1 MKKLA
6 ALVLASIFLLSLSLL
21 LPFKEQFLSLGG
33 LDPGHPL
40 AYRQFVAGPF
50 VPNEAHR
57 IPFKSSASFRREKHD
72 TLHETRLDP
81 EDEVVYYADWIT
93 SKQRPTDRPQDG
105 YWPRGSLEPDVY

>member
-6 ALVLASIFLLSLSLL
+6 ALGLASLFLLCLSLM
-21 LPFKEQFLSLGG
+21 LPFRERFVPLA

-40 AYRQFVAGPF
+40 AYRQFIAGPF

-57 IPFKSSASFRREKHD
+57 IPFKSSASHRREVLD
-72 TLHETRLDP
+72 TLHETRLHP
-81 EDEVVYYADWIT
+81 EDEIVYYADWIT
-93 SKQRPTDRPQDG
+93 SKQRPTDNPQDG